1 MYSTDF
7 KVLIDGVSY
16 FGLLDVNVT
25 RSIESLC
32 GAFSINIT
40 AIEREDIPEIV
51 PGALIEISI
60 SNKKIIYGYIDG
72 IDATLSESQS
82 EISISGRD
90 RTGDLVDCSIA
101 NTPFN
106 WDKKTLKGLAEI
118 ICASFNIEI
127 LADSSISDYAET
139 FTSEIGESPFELFSR
154 AAKDRGIL
162 LLTSL
167 PSGKLWLT
175 NVGTV
180 KCFDGLEYGK
190 NIKSISFNFEYANR
204 FYKYI
209 VKGQKTSEGVGW
221 TSSNVN
227 IQKEEFDQ
235 NIRNTRVKV
244 FQAESQSSLSS
255 VTSRV
260 RFEAISRAAQSESMT
275 IEVIGYTQSNGDL
288 WRENFLVDVIVNQ
301 GVIRISGEYLI
312 VSVSYSLS
320 NSGKIT
326 TLKLKRKDA
335 YTKEPNL
342 IKKKSQGL
350 IWA

>member
-1 MYSTDF
+1 MYSTGFD
-7 KVLIDGVSY
+7 VIVNGVSY
-16 FGLLDVNVT
+16 FGLLEVSVT

-32 GAFSINIT
+32 GTFSINLT

-51 PGALIEISI
+51 PGALIEIFI
-60 SNKKIIYGYIDG
+60 GNKKIISGFIDS
-72 IDATLSESQS
+72 IDVTLNDTQS

-90 RTGDLVDCSIA
+90 KTGDLVDCSIA

-106 WDKKTLKGLAEI
+106 WDKKTLKGLAELV
-118 ICASFNIEI
+118 CASYNIGVI
-127 LADSSISDYAET
+127 TDVGINDYAEN
-139 FTSEIGESPFELFSR
+139 FTSEIGEAPFELFSR
-154 AAKDRGIL
+154 AAKDRGTL
-162 LLTSL
+162 LLTDM

-190 NIKSISFNFEYANR
+190 NIKSINFQFEYANR
-204 FYKYI
+204 FYRYI
-209 VKGQKTSEGVGW
+209 IKGQKTSEGSGW

-227 IQKEEFDQ
+227 IQKEVLDQ

-260 RFEAISRAAQSESMT
+260 KFEAMSRASQSESMT

-288 WRENFLVDVIVNQ
+288 WRENFLVDIIVNQ
-301 GVIRISGEYLI
+301 GVVRISGEFLI

-326 TLKLKRKDA
+326 TLTLKRKDA

-342 IKKKSQGL
+342 IKKKTQGL
-350 IWA
+350 TWA